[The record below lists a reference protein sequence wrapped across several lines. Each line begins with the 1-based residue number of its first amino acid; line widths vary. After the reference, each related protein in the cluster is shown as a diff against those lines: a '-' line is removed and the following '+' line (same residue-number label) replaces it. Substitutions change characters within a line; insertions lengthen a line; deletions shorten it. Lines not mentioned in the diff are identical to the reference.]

1 VNPLL
6 VVRDVGDDG
15 AAWSDAVP
23 AWSGDAVVP
32 DLTLE
37 GATGDRTDIV
47 WLLLEQMDAWRGRAP
62 IIVGCG
68 EHSLAAETFALA
80 GWVGGLVLVDGLGGA
95 WTTPEEQVARQNVWL
110 RAKFEAP
117 DHVGYPRVWLEPFTR
132 LLRENVRCPV
142 LIVETPASITSVD
155 EVEKR
160 AHQFGGPVEV
170 LRIES
175 AAPVPILREVTA
187 WWDSQPDGR

>member
-1 VNPLL
+1 MNPLL

-23 AWSGDAVVP
+23 AWPGDAVVP
-32 DLTLE
+32 DLTLA

-47 WLLLEQMDAWRGRAP
+47 WLLLEQMDAWRGRDP

-80 GWVGGLVLVDGLGGA
+80 GWVSGLVLVDGLGGA

-110 RAKFEAP
+110 RAKYETT
-117 DHVGYPRVWLEPFTR
+117 DLVGYPPVWVEPFTR
-132 LLRENVRCPV
+132 VLRANVRCPV
-142 LIVETPASITSVD
+142 LIIETPASITPAD

-160 AHQFGGPVEV
+160 ARQFSHPAEV
-170 LRIES
+170 VHLDT
-175 AAPVPILREVTA
+175 ADPTQVVPAVRA
-187 WWDSQPDGR
+187 WLGT